1 MKETRKLLARVAAV
15 VAGSIS
21 LYSKISNHRFS
32 TKCRHQSCGETKHAI
47 LKESEIENHCKP
59 ANRSFHPLLT

>member
-32 TKCRHQSCGETKHAI
+32 TKCRHQSCGETTHAI
-47 LKESEIENHCKP
+47 LKECEIENIASLPTVAFIHC
-59 ANRSFHPLLT
+59 